1 MKTGEKEVLTPFTDA
16 EELHVRK
23 KYNELRASYLASHHR
38 KKVAIIDK
46 AFDIAH
52 QAHYGVRRK
61 SGEPYILHP
70 IEVARIVCEEMGLG
84 STSICCALLHD
95 VVEDTEYTVD
105 DLRELF
111 TDNIARIVDGVTK
124 VEVSEKA
131 AKSIQTE
138 NYRKLLLTTADDA
151 RVILIKLA
159 DRLHNMRTL
168 GSMSS
173 EKKSK
178 ITGETQF
185 IYAPLAHRLGLFAI
199 KTELEELCFFYEYPE
214 KYEMIKQKV
223 EAIIQDEADL
233 LERFSSPIEAALSS
247 KGIRFKLL
255 KRIKSY
261 YSIWSKMQEKSISF
275 EDIYDIFA
283 VRIIYSCE
291 DGYPEMN
298 RAWDIYTII
307 GKMYRVHPERLRDWM
322 SSPKLN
328 GYQALHATYMS
339 FNGRW
344 IEVQIRSER
353 MDAIA
358 EQGVAAHWRYKA
370 EDQEEDNRLDE
381 WLDTIRT
388 VLGEPTPSSMDFLD
402 NLKLSLYTTTINVFT
417 PKGKSVA
424 LPAGATVLDFA
435 YAIHSSLGDRCIG
448 AKVNHRVVPIST
460 KLQDSD
466 QVQILDSATA
476 SPQAIWLNYVK
487 TIHAK
492 YKIKEA
498 LRRQKKE
505 LVAKGERMVVDF
517 FEDLGY
523 QIDASVMDRLAHSI
537 VDVTIEVERGRGG
550 HKLLEA
556 FFEQLGTGHIALTE
570 ELRYQM
576 GKQVDALSVNSLAYF
591 FSQLGIQYWLLEQ
604 ASISTDLNKKGISRK
619 ETYVLRETEDTTNY
633 VLAKCCNP
641 ILGDDVLGV
650 LDNNVV
656 EVHDK
661 HCAHAIRLKSTV
673 GDRLIS
679 TEWGEHQRIRFEI
692 PMIIKGVDTV
702 GVLHAITQVLLDAN
716 SINITRVCIDT
727 KDGIFQGEIT
737 LRVPSLQ
744 EFERIK
750 TRLMCNPSIVDVI
763 RKTGDLSTT
772 NRCSYG

>member
-1 MKTGEKEVLTPFTDA
+1 MKTVEKFTEA
-16 EELHVRK
+16 EELLVQQ
-23 KYNELRASYLASHHR
+23 KYAELRASYLSSHHR

-46 AFDIAH
+46 AFEIAH
-52 QAHYGVRRK
+52 KAHYGVRRK

-95 VVEDTEYTVD
+95 VVEDTDYTVAD
-105 DLRELF
+105 IRELF

-124 VEVSEKA
+124 VEVSEKEA
-131 AKSIQTE
+131 RSIQTE

-168 GSMSS
+168 GSMPS

-185 IYAPLAHRLGLFAI
+185 IYAPLAHRLGLFGI
-199 KTELEELCFFYEYPE
+199 KTELEELCFLHEYPD
-214 KYEMIKQKV
+214 KYELIKQKV
-223 EAIIQDEADL
+223 EAIKSDEDDL
-233 LERFSSPIEAALSS
+233 LERFSLPIEAALAS
-247 KGIRFKLL
+247 KGIKFKLL

-261 YSIWSKMQEKSISF
+261 YSIWSKMQEKNISF

-283 VRIIYSCE
+283 VRIIYSCQ

-307 GKMYRVHPERLRDWM
+307 GGMYRVHPERLRDWM
-322 SSPKLN
+322 SSPKFN

-339 FNGRW
+339 SNGRW

-358 EQGVAAHWRYKA
+358 EQGVAAHWRYKSEHKD
-370 EDQEEDNRLDE
+370 EDMRLDE

-402 NLKLSLYTTTINVFT
+402 NLKLSLYTTTISVFT
-417 PKGKSVA
+417 PKGKSIS
-424 LPAGATVLDFA
+424 LPSGATVLDFA

-466 QVQILDSATA
+466 QVQILDSSTA
-476 SPQAIWLNYVK
+476 MPQPIWLNYVK
-487 TIHAK
+487 TVHAK

-505 LVAKGERMVVDF
+505 LISKGERIVVTF

-523 QIDASVMDRLAHSI
+523 RVDSSTMDRLAYCI
-537 VDVTIEVERGRGG
+537 VDATTEAERGRGG

-556 FFEQLGTGHIALTE
+556 FFEQIGSGHIVLTE

-576 GKQVDALSVNSLAYF
+576 SKQEDAMSVTSLTRF
-591 FSQLGIQYWLLEQ
+591 FSALGAQYWLLEQ
-604 ASISTDLNKKGISRK
+604 TVATPEVAKKNINSK
-619 ETYVLRETEDTTNY
+619 VVYTLRENDDATNY
-633 VLAKCCNP
+633 ILAKCCNP
-641 ILGDDVLGV
+641 ILGDDVLGII
-650 LDNNVV
+650 DGSDVV
-656 EVHDK
+656 VHDK

-673 GDRLIS
+673 GDRLVS
-679 TEWGEHQRIRFEI
+679 TEWGEHQHTRFEI
-692 PMIIKGVDTV
+692 PIIIKGVDTA
-702 GVLHAITQVLLDAN
+702 GVLHAITQILLDAN
-716 SINITRVCIDT
+716 NINITKVTIDT
-727 KDGIFQGEIT
+727 KDGIFHGDIT
-737 LRVPSLQ
+737 ISVPSLQ
-744 EFERIK
+744 EFEKIK
-750 TRLMCNPSIVDVI
+750 ASLMSHPSILDVV
-763 RKTGDLSTT
+763 RRTGE
-772 NRCSYG
+772 